1 MLAGTSVYLCLSVFV
16 LQESCANV
24 WPTTGPETIDNFDVN
39 CKEVQ
44 PFDGYDVIKLEVT
57 NLTRVG
63 IHPHLVRI

>member
-1 MLAGTSVYLCLSVFV
+1 MNVVRNIFISVFV

-24 WPTTGPETIDNFDVN
+24 WPTTGQETIDNFDVN